1 MDKSEAQKRAIAHF
15 KGACQVIAG
24 PGSGKTTV
32 ITHRVLNLINDCGV
46 SPSNILVITFTK
58 MAAGEMKERFLKLA
72 KEHGD
77 EGFRVKDANRVTF
90 GTFHAVFFTIL
101 KHAYNYTAA
110 NIVSEE
116 QQRAAIHQSIL
127 NFHIDIEDENEF
139 ITQVL
144 AEISKVKNDRI
155 NPEMYYSINCSEN
168 VFRGIYS
175 DYSRMLSSNR
185 LIDFD
190 DMLVYCYELLSKRQD
205 ILAAWQNK
213 YKYILIDEFQD
224 INRVQ
229 YDVVKLLAG
238 SGQNIFIVGDD
249 DQSIYGFRG
258 AKPAMMLNFS
268 RDYKNAAQIKL
279 DVNYRSSPQI
289 VNAAKSVI
297 EHNKARFDKNIR
309 TINPDNEAVDI
320 QRFEDVTEENS
331 KIIENI
337 RRSVGNGG
345 RSYSDIAVL
354 TRTNIGGRQLIGKL
368 IEYNIPFI
376 TRDSIPNLY
385 EHWIAGNIFAYIKMA
400 MGSRERELFLKI
412 MNKPKRYISR
422 DMLMEENVD
431 FTLLRQRYSDKA
443 WMLERIDDLEGDLKV
458 LSRCSPL
465 AGINYIR
472 RGIGYDCYLRE
483 YSREK
488 HINEDELFGIID
500 EIQESAREF
509 NTYEEWFE
517 YIGEYTK
524 ELKQQLHMRKQAED
538 EYDAVTICTMHSS
551 KGLEYEEVYIIDA
564 NEGVIPYS
572 KAVLDEEIEEERR
585 MFYVAMTRAKKKLHI
600 FSVNE
605 RYNKKLEVSRFV
617 EEIIQGMPA
626 L

>member
-1 MDKSEAQKRAIAHF
+1 MKKSKAQVSAIAHF

-32 ITHRVLNLINDCGV
+32 ITHRVLNLINECGV
-46 SPSNILVITFTK
+46 APSNILVITFTK
-58 MAAGEMKERFLKLA
+58 MAANEMKERFLKLA
-72 KEHGD
+72 KDNNEICTG
-77 EGFRVKDANRVTF
+77 VKDADRVTF

-110 NIVSEE
+110 NIASEE
-116 QQRAAIHQSIL
+116 QQREAVRQSIMRQ
-127 NFHIDIEDENEF
+127 HIDIEDENEF

-144 AEISKVKNDRI
+144 SEISKVKNDKI
-155 NPEMYYSINCSEN
+155 APEMYYSINCSEN
-168 VFRGIYS
+168 VFRNIYA
-175 DYSRMLSSNR
+175 DYSQMLSRNR

-205 ILAAWQNK
+205 ILAAWQDK

-229 YDVVKLLAG
+229 YDVVRLLAG
-238 SGQNIFIVGDD
+238 REQNIFIVGDD

-258 AKPAMMLNFS
+258 AKPAMMLNFN
-268 RDYKNAAQIKL
+268 RDYKNVVQIKL

-289 VNAAKSVI
+289 VNAARRVI
-297 EHNKARFDKNIR
+297 EHNTARFDKDIR
-309 TINPDNEAVDI
+309 TLNDNSDAVDI
-320 QRFEDVTEENS
+320 RQFEDMAEENS
-331 KIIENI
+331 MIIENI
-337 RRSVGNGG
+337 RQSIINNERK
-345 RSYSDIAVL
+345 YSDIAVL
-354 TRTNIGGRQLIGKL
+354 TRTNIGGRQLIGKF
-368 IEYNIPFI
+368 IEYNIPFV

-385 EHWIAGNIFAYIKMA
+385 EHWIAFNMSAYIKMA
-400 MGSRERELFLKI
+400 LGSREREIFLKI

-431 FTLLRQRYSDKA
+431 FTLLRQRYADKS
-443 WMLERIDDLEGDLKV
+443 WMVERIDDLEGDLRV

-472 RGIGYDCYLRE
+472 RGIGYDAYLRE
-483 YSREK
+483 YCREK

-509 NTYEEWFE
+509 NTYEEWFAYIEE
-517 YIGEYTK
+517 YNC
-524 ELKQQLHMRKQAED
+524 ELKRQAANKKKAGGG
-538 EYDAVTICTMHSS
+538 YDAVTVCTMHSS

-564 NEGVIPYS
+564 NEGVMPYA

-605 RYNKKLEVSRFV
+605 RYNKRLEVSRFV
-617 EEIIQGMPA
+617 EETVC
-626 L
+626 